1 MPVLLTQHKLGSPHT
16 TMTPVA
22 PFLYS
27 LPQIHSLVS
36 IVRVCLINLNSCFSG
51 W

>member
-1 MPVLLTQHKLGSPHT
+1 MPVLLTQHKLGSLYT

-27 LPQIHSLVS
+27 PPQIHS
-36 IVRVCLINLNSCFSG
+36 VRVSLINLNSCFSG